1 MPRRRVLLRREAPGA
16 RGGRFLS
23 AARQLY
29 RRDGRERFGQVDARG
44 HFVGR
49 KRTLCGRGQHRRDR
63 FARYLG
69 RVAAQD
75 RHHGA
80 VLELRVQGDAAS
92 EPAARQAR
100 RERRRAVGSPREVPA
115 GGLCARIGRARHGD
129 RGRGREP
136 LGWSAPAP
144 GVRPGPAARFAHLHL
159 RRGYEQYRRRKRGR
173 YHLSRARACGQP
185 HGHHDLA
192 SFVGHRACR

>member
-29 RRDGRERFGQVDARG
+29 RRDGRERLGQVDARG

-49 KRTLCGRGQHRRDR
+49 ERALCGRGQHRRGR
-63 FARYLG
+63 PTRHLS
-69 RVAAQD
+69 RVAAKD

-100 RERRRAVGSPREVPA
+100 CERRRAVGRPREVPV
-115 GGLCARIGRARHGD
+115 GGLRARIGRSRYGD

-136 LGWSAPAP
+136 FGWSAPAP
-144 GVRPGPAARFAHLHL
+144 GVRPGTAARFAHLHL
-159 RRGYEQYRRRKRGR
+159 RRGHEQYRRRKRGR